1 MGQSNPEAGVVH
13 VEGAG
18 LPPLKMTVSNAQDYP
33 AQSNHEYA
41 LEIHQLFKMHRLSSK
56 EGFSL
61 FLQPRASEALQSLHL
76 GKEAPQ
82 LIGA

>member
-1 MGQSNPEAGVVH
+1 MMGQSNPEAGAVSVA
-13 VEGAG
+13 GAG
-18 LPPLKMTVSNAQDYP
+18 LPPFKTTKTQDYP
-33 AQSNHEYA
+33 A
-41 LEIHQLFKMHRLSSK
+41 LEIHQPSSK